1 MKFIF
6 RIAPALAL
14 LALAATGCARSSA
27 PSPVAPDGG
36 DAQRLV
42 ALLDYVGGDY
52 GRAVQDGTVSSEFE
66 YEEQLRFVADA
77 RKMAGAL
84 LGPSPAADDRVL
96 AGLARVDELVRA
108 KADAQEVTRACR
120 SAREDAIARFG
131 LRTTPS
137 DRPSLARAEQLYAE
151 GCATC
156 HGVRGDADTERAR
169 QLDPQPASFRDP
181 ERLGGL
187 APYRVYNALTFG
199 VPGTAMASFDAL
211 SPADRWSLAFYVFRL
226 GHEGAEAR
234 PPVAMPLADL
244 AIRTDQELKE
254 ALRTIGHPDPAAGV
268 VHARREAAFQ
278 EPPAGVGIDATRRLL
293 RQALRSADAGDFRSA
308 DRHALDAYL
317 QGFEPLEPRLRVRDP
332 QGTLAVE
339 EVFGRLR
346 GALARG
352 DAAAARKYGEAL
364 EAQLAQL
371 GGGGAS
377 RPLLAAFVIYFREGV
392 EAALLVAALLAG
404 LARLGR
410 RDARRYIHFGWL
422 AALPAGA
429 LTWWLAERVVRLGA
443 DRRELVEGVVGLLA
457 AAVLFSVSFWMISK
471 AESRHWMGYLR
482 RQLETTLS
490 RRSLYLLAGL
500 SFLAVYR
507 EAAETILFTQA
518 LLMESSGAGAQ
529 VGAGALLGLLAVAAI
544 GAVMGRSVMK
554 LPLGPFFAVSGV
566 LLCLLAVSFAGSALH
581 ELVAGGYLTP
591 RPVRF
596 PTVAWLGVHPDL
608 NGLLVQLGIV
618 SVIALSGVAALR
630 RRPDPPPSPVTVNAA
645 RPGSP
650 A

>member
-6 RIAPALAL
+6 RIVSVPALAL
-14 LALAATGCARSSA
+14 LVSAACARSQPA
-27 PSPVAPDGG
+27 PPAPDGG

-52 GRAVQDGTVSSEFE
+52 GRAVHEGRVTSEFE
-66 YEEQLRFVADA
+66 YEEQLRFVSDA
-77 RKMAGAL
+77 QKMARSL
-84 LGPSPAADDRVL
+84 LGPNVPADDRVL
-96 AGLARVDELVRA
+96 AGLARVDELVKARA
-108 KADAQEVTRACR
+108 EAPAVTRACR
-120 SAREDAIARFG
+120 AAREDAILRFG

-137 DRPSLARAEQLYAE
+137 ERPSLERAQQLYAE
-151 GCATC
+151 GCAQC
-156 HGVRGDADTERAR
+156 HGTRGDADTDRAR
-169 QLDPQPASFRDP
+169 ELDPQPASFRDP
-181 ERLGGL
+181 QRLGAL

-226 GHEGAEAR
+226 GHEGASGKG
-234 PPVAMPLADL
+234 PVAMPLADL
-244 AIRTDQELKE
+244 AIRTDQELAE
-254 ALRTIGHPDPAAGV
+254 ALRTVGHPDPPAGV
-268 VHARREAAFQ
+268 VHARRESAFQ

-293 RQALRSADAGDFRSA
+293 HQALRSAQAGDFAAA
-308 DRHALDAYL
+308 DRLALDAYL

-339 EVFGRLR
+339 TSFGQLR
-346 GALARG
+346 GAIARG
-352 DAAAARKYGEAL
+352 DAPGARREGEAL
-364 EAQLAQL
+364 EEALARL

-377 RPLLAAFVIYFREGV
+377 RPALAAFLIYFREGV

-404 LARLGR
+404 LVRLGR
-410 RDARRYIHFGWL
+410 ADARRYIHFGWL
-422 AALPAGA
+422 AALPAGVA
-429 LTWWLAERVVRLGA
+429 TWWLAERVIRLGA
-443 DRRELVEGVVGLLA
+443 EQRELVEGLVGLAA

-507 EAAETILFTQA
+507 EAAETVLFTQA
-518 LLMESSGAGAQ
+518 LLMESPGQQLQVWLGAA
-529 VGAGALLGLLAVAAI
+529 AGLLVVAAI
-544 GAVMGRSVMK
+544 GAVMGRSVMR
-554 LPLGPFFAVSGV
+554 LPLGPFFAVSGI
-566 LLCLLAVSFAGSALH
+566 LLCLLSVSFAGTGLR
-581 ELVAGGYLTP
+581 ELVLGGYLAP

-608 NGLLVQLGIV
+608 TGLAVQLAIV
-618 SVIALSGVAALR
+618 LVIVASGVAALR
-630 RRPDPPPSPVTVNAA
+630 RRGPAPDPVAVKV
-645 RPGSP
+645 PG
-650 A
+650 ADTTA